1 MTTSRS
7 ELDQVETGLAIKR
20 VSRWSRGDQEFV
32 VELTRPER
40 ELVMTLVAL
49 LDARP
54 VDATGQAE

>member
-1 MTTSRS
+1 MTSLS
-7 ELDQVETGLAIKR
+7 SLDAVETELAIRR
-20 VSRWSRGDQEFV
+20 VSRWSHGDKEFV

-54 VDATGQAE
+54 SDGATGTEG